1 MQSLYETI
9 QKATNAILSSIG
21 PIRHFPSPLHPE
33 SSGPLKDLYA
43 RCWDSQW
50 EEMRVRQV
58 GDHVFTTPQV
68 AASLLSAYLYEK
80 VLTER
85 VRLEEIVSN
94 VLEMGGAIGEAL
106 LEEFDISGRGE
117 SD

>member
-1 MQSLYETI
+1 MKSLYSAI
-9 QKATNAILSSIG
+9 QQATDAILSSIG
-21 PIRHFPSPLHPE
+21 QIRNTPSPLQPNP
-33 SSGPLKDLYA
+33 SDPLKDLYA
-43 RCWDSQW
+43 RCWGSQW

-68 AASLLSAYLYEK
+68 TASLLSAYLYEK